1 MNKGICKGG
10 KKELE
15 KKKTSSSKK
24 KKKKKKKK
32 NTMKQGLRLVEAA
45 ASKLPTQ
52 SPITSSSS
60 AATSSSSFFFFFF
73 FSFFFLLMELCKFLF
88 FAKLCI
94 SLSFFRLLL
103 LFYSFW
109 IPKSLMWLT
118 LEMMKGL
125 NFLIKA
131 KNFQPLDL
139 DLFFSCPTWYDMH
152 C

>member
-1 MNKGICKGG
+1 MNKGIRK
-10 KKELE
+10 E
-15 KKKTSSSKK
+15 KKRTREEEDKFLKK
-24 KKKKKKKK
+24 KKREREKK
-32 NTMKQGLRLVEAA
+32 NTTKQGLRLVEAA

-52 SPITSSSS
+52 SPIMPSSS

-131 KNFQPLDL
+131 QNFQPLDL
-139 DLFFSCPTWYDMH
+139 DLFFNCPTWYDMH
-152 C
+152 W